1 LAKFKTSFAKHWP
14 DLADRTETTIDARAV
29 READVICTATTS
41 KTPVFD
47 DADVPDGV
55 HINGVGSYSPDMQEI
70 PSQTVVRARV
80 VVDSFD
86 AAFAEAGDLI
96 EPVQAGLIS
105 QDRLRTE
112 LGHLVAGTSIG
123 RQDPQEITFFKS
135 VGNAIQD
142 VIVARQVVTRAIE
155 RGLGLEFDLHAE

>member
-1 LAKFKTSFAKHWP
+1 
-14 DLADRTETTIDARAV
+14 
-29 READVICTATTS
+29 
-41 KTPVFD
+41 
-47 DADVPDGV
+47 
-55 HINGVGSYSPDMQEI
+55 MQEI